1 MLVGTDSSGSKGK
14 HRAAGLG
21 TALSLATFYPVYNV
35 TFNQPRVWQP
45 NWHLP
50 VLPDG
55 EVHVDN
61 FIRAALDIAQYPF
74 RREARRLAA
83 WRVAMVEHNLVE
95 PDSELADWVCEHNL
109 TLENLSETETE
120 DVLEASRQTLR
131 KQRREQRQ
139 AQRDTAQSSQ
149 DAPPPQQDEDSSSS
163 DEDTGYDGPVSLPKD
178 TQFPMA
184 DALDDDGFVRVAAS
198 RGKKRLGRSF
208 DVPKKACLENY
219 SAVDMLEYALA
230 EARLRGGQQA
240 VDQLTRRMAR
250 ERVSC
255 LIQSSNNDNSGNCR
269 LRLWM

>member
-1 MLVGTDSSGSKGK
+1 MVGTDSSGSKGK

-21 TALSLATFYPVYNV
+21 TALSLATSYPVCNL
-35 TFNQPRVWQP
+35 TFNNPSVWKP
-45 NWHLP
+45 NWYLP

-55 EVHVDN
+55 EELVNN

-74 RREARRLAA
+74 RREDRRLAA

-109 TLENLSETETE
+109 SLDNLTETDTE
-120 DVLEASRQTLR
+120 DVYEETRQTLR
-131 KQRREQRQ
+131 KQRRERRQ
-139 AQRDTAQSSQ
+139 AQRDTAQSSL
-149 DAPPPQQDEDSSSS
+149 DAPPPQQDQDSSSS
-163 DEDTGYDGPVSLPKD
+163 DTDTGYDGPVELPKD
-178 TQFPMA
+178 TQFPM
-184 DALDDDGFVRVAAS
+184 DEALDQDGFVRVAAS

-208 DVPKKACLENY
+208 DVPKKGCLENY

-255 LIQSSNNDNSGNCR
+255 LTSK
-269 LRLWM
+269 